1 MNFSKRVESEK
12 KETKLGKYI
21 IKFHTVDVNKI
32 AEHNSISSIAGIFK
46 LMAKLVIEEDPA
58 ATRWLLSIIG
68 ANLCY
73 KKTAEWLLSHKDEW
87 DNLNLVVLALSPNL
101 AVHILVTN
109 LENSTIIYDLDNAK
123 ETVLDGYFLPLS
135 DLKKVPSIQQ
145 FRELN
150 NSKYF

>member
-46 LMAKLVIEEDPA
+46 LMAKLVIEEDP
-58 ATRWLLSIIG
+58 RSYG
-68 ANLCY
+68 MED